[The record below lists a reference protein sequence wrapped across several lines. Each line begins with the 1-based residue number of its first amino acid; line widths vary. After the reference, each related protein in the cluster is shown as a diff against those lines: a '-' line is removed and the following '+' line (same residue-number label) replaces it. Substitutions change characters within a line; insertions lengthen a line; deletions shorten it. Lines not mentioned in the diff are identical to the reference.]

1 MKNYCKNN
9 GNLFLKEN
17 ENFFKEYFRR
27 HLINYVYNILLDRCN
42 DEEPSRTRL
51 GSDDVLIE
59 EIEDMEDMGDIEDLD
74 FEEEEEET
82 SQSDNE
88 NVSCGLIIT
97 EAEL

>member
-1 MKNYCKNN
+1 MSYLN
-9 GNLFLKEN
+9 
-17 ENFFKEYFRR
+17 
-27 HLINYVYNILLDRCN
+27 YNIFHDRCN
-42 DEEPSRTRL
+42 DEEPSRTHL

-59 EIEDMEDMGDIEDLD
+59 EIEQMGDMEEIGDIEDLD

-97 EAEL
+97 EAEI

>member
-1 MKNYCKNN
+1 M
-9 GNLFLKEN
+9 
-17 ENFFKEYFRR
+17 
-27 HLINYVYNILLDRCN
+27 YNILLGRCN

-59 EIEDMEDMGDIEDLD
+59 EIEELGDMEDIEDLD

-88 NVSCGLIIT
+88 NISCGLIIT
-97 EAEL
+97 EAEM

>member
-1 MKNYCKNN
+1 MN
-9 GNLFLKEN
+9 
-17 ENFFKEYFRR
+17 
-27 HLINYVYNILLDRCN
+27 RCN

-59 EIEDMEDMGDIEDLD
+59 EIEEMGDMEDLD

>member
-17 ENFFKEYFRR
+17 VNFFKEYFRR
-27 HLINYVYNILLDRCN
+27 QTINYMYNILLDRCN

-59 EIEDMEDMGDIEDLD
+59 EIEEMGDMEDIEDLD

-88 NVSCGLIIT
+88 NISCGLIIT
-97 EAEL
+97 EAEM

>member
-1 MKNYCKNN
+1 M
-9 GNLFLKEN
+9 
-17 ENFFKEYFRR
+17 
-27 HLINYVYNILLDRCN
+27 YNILLDRCN
-42 DEEPSRTRL
+42 DEEPPRTRL

-59 EIEDMEDMGDIEDLD
+59 EIEEMGDMEDIEDLD

-97 EAEL
+97 EAEM

>member
-27 HLINYVYNILLDRCN
+27 HLINYMYNILLDRCN

-59 EIEDMEDMGDIEDLD
+59 EIEEMGDMEDIEDLD

-88 NVSCGLIIT
+88 NISCGLIIT

>member
-1 MKNYCKNN
+1 MSYLN
-9 GNLFLKEN
+9 
-17 ENFFKEYFRR
+17 
-27 HLINYVYNILLDRCN
+27 YNIFLDRCN

-59 EIEDMEDMGDIEDLD
+59 EMGDMEEIGDIEDLD
-74 FEEEEEET
+74 FEEEDEEET

-97 EAEL
+97 EAEI

>member
-27 HLINYVYNILLDRCN
+27 YLINYVYNILFDRCN
-42 DEEPSRTRL
+42 DEEFFRIRL
-51 GSDDVLIE
+51 GFDDVFIE

-74 FEEEEEET
+74 FEEEEEEI
-82 SQSDNE
+82 S
-88 NVSCGLIIT
+88 
-97 EAEL
+97 

>member
-1 MKNYCKNN
+1 MRI
-9 GNLFLKEN
+9 
-17 ENFFKEYFRR
+17 FFKEYFIL
-27 HLINYVYNILLDRCN
+27 HLINYLYNILLDRCN

-59 EIEDMEDMGDIEDLD
+59 EIEEMEDMEDIEDLD

-88 NVSCGLIIT
+88 NISCGLIVT

>member
-1 MKNYCKNN
+1 MN
-9 GNLFLKEN
+9 
-17 ENFFKEYFRR
+17 
-27 HLINYVYNILLDRCN
+27 RCN

-59 EIEDMEDMGDIEDLD
+59 EIEQMGDMEEIGDIEDLD

-97 EAEL
+97 EAEI

>member
-17 ENFFKEYFRR
+17 ENFFKECIRP

-59 EIEDMEDMGDIEDLD
+59 EIEDMGDMEDIEDLD
-74 FEEEEEET
+74 FEEEEDET

-88 NVSCGLIIT
+88 NVSCGLIVT

>member
-9 GNLFLKEN
+9 GNLFVKKN
-17 ENFFKEYFRR
+17 ENFFKEYFRC
-27 HLINYVYNILLDRCN
+27 HIINYVYNILLDRCN

-59 EIEDMEDMGDIEDLD
+59 EIEEMGDMEDIEDLD

-97 EAEL
+97 EAEM